1 MARIE
6 IDTSEVVALAAA
18 YSRVSEE
25 VGQLANVIV
34 RKTAHDI
41 AADAKNF
48 VPVDTGNLKSSI
60 GTDATATGGGGAY
73 EAVIGPTASYG
84 IYVEQGTSRM
94 APRLYMSGALDR
106 RQPAFVQAM
115 EQLAERGANGNT

>member
-6 IDTSEVVALAAA
+6 IDTSEVLALSAS
-18 YSRVSEE
+18 YSAVSDE
-25 VGQLANVIV
+25 VGKLANAIV
-34 RKTAHDI
+34 RKTGHDI

-48 VPVDTGNLKSSI
+48 VPVDTGNLKGSI
-60 GTDATATGGGGAY
+60 GTDATANGGGGAY
-73 EAVIGPTASYG
+73 EAVIGPTAAYG

-94 APRLYMSGALDR
+94 PPHLYMSGALDR

-115 EQLAERGANGNT
+115 EELAERAASGNA

>member
-1 MARIE
+1 MARID
-6 IDTSEVVALAAA
+6 IDTSEVVALAAS

-25 VGQLANVIV
+25 VGKLANLIV

-48 VPVDTGNLKSSI
+48 VPVDTGNLKGSI
-60 GTDATATGGGGAY
+60 GTDATASGGGGAY
-73 EAVIGPTASYG
+73 EEVIGPTASYG

-94 APRLYMSGALDR
+94 APHLYMSGALDR

-115 EQLAERGANGNT
+115 EQLAERAANGNP

>member
-6 IDTSEVVALAAA
+6 IDTSEFVALSASYSAA
-18 YSRVSEE
+18 SEE
-25 VGQLANVIV
+25 VGKLANMIV

-48 VPVDTGNLKSSI
+48 VPVDTGNLKGSI
-60 GTDATATGGGGAY
+60 GTDATANGGGAY

-94 APRLYMSGALDR
+94 APHLYMSGALDR

-115 EQLAERGANGNT
+115 EQLAERAANGNT

>member
-6 IDTSEVVALAAA
+6 IDTSEVIALAAS
-18 YSRVSEE
+18 YSAASEE
-25 VGQLANVIV
+25 VGKLANMIV

-48 VPVDTGNLKSSI
+48 VPVDTGNLKGSI
-60 GTDATATGGGGAY
+60 GTDATASGGGGAY

-84 IYVEQGTSRM
+84 YFVEAGTSRM
-94 APRLYMSGALDR
+94 PPHLYMSGALDR
-106 RQPAFVQAM
+106 RQPAFIQAM
-115 EQLAERGANGNT
+115 EALAERGASGL